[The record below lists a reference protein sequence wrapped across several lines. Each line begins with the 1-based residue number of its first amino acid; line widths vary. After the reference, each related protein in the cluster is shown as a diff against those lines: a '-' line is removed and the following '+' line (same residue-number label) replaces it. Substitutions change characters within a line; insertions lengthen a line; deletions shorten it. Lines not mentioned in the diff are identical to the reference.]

1 MFKPFVGVALAALFA
16 VSAVAHAEDAGP
28 IVIKF
33 SHVVS
38 DDAQGQ
44 GGAVVQKLAEGVC
57 RARSRSRSTP
67 TRRCSATPTRSG
79 PARQQVQMLATSL
92 SKFGPCAKQLQVFDL
107 PFPVR

>member
-38 DDAQGQ
+38 DDTQIG
-44 GGAVVQKLAEGVC
+44 
-57 RARSRSRSTP
+57 RAH
-67 TRRCSATPTRSG
+67 
-79 PARQQVQMLATSL
+79 V
-92 SKFGPCAKQLQVFDL
+92 
-107 PFPVR
+107 